1 MAQSFFL
8 FHLLTLH
15 PSGARGN
22 AWEQMS
28 LWALGQ
34 KLSAEIGKL
43 TVKAHEK
50 SVHTRARY
58 TSDPGAP
65 NSIAAAQDPLES
77 PLNRNP
83 FPWGQ
88 PGAATAS
95 QGMHFWEVP
104 DMWLCQKV
112 WLWQGEV
119 CGAAGALR
127 VFWDSRS
134 SSWVVLSRRWLIWR
148 NEVWATAG
156 NPTFGVLA
164 TFTYSS
170 KQVGWL
176 KVQKLSINLQKTHG
190 EITINGLYEM
200 SFFWERDGN
209 DGELDLSPSGAL
221 QESGSPIS
229 SSFLFCINFPFTQHK
244 KPHLRQ

>member
-164 TFTYSS
+164 TFTYPF

-176 KVQKLSINLQKTHG
+176 AEGAKTEHQSPEDPWRNYYKWFIWDVFLLREGWKWRRAGFVSFRSPAGVWQPHIKL
-190 EITINGLYEM
+190 
-200 SFFWERDGN
+200 
-209 DGELDLSPSGAL
+209 
-221 QESGSPIS
+221 
-229 SSFLFCINFPFTQHK
+229 LFVLH
-244 KPHLRQ
+244 

>member
-156 NPTFGVLA
+156 NSTFGVLA
-164 TFTYSS
+164 TFTYPS
-170 KQVGWL
+170 KQLGWL
-176 KVQKLSINLQKTHG
+176 AEGAKTEHQSSEDPWRNYYKWFIWDVFLLREGWKWRRAGFVSFRSPAGVWQPHIKL
-190 EITINGLYEM
+190 
-200 SFFWERDGN
+200 
-209 DGELDLSPSGAL
+209 
-221 QESGSPIS
+221 
-229 SSFLFCINFPFTQHK
+229 LFVLH
-244 KPHLRQ
+244 